1 MKMALSGLQS
11 SLIRRFTR
19 GGDASGRGR
28 KERRRK
34 GRKEEECK
42 AFLVPDGER
51 SLVDWRSRLSVPRMV

>member
-34 GRKEEECK
+34 GRKEGRRNAK
-42 AFLVPDGER
+42 PSSF
-51 SLVDWRSRLSVPRMV
+51 RMGNAHW

>member
-34 GRKEEECK
+34 GRKE
-42 AFLVPDGER
+42 GGGMQ
-51 SLVDWRSRLSVPRMV
+51 SLPCSGWGTLIGRLAE

>member
-1 MKMALSGLQS
+1 MALSGLQS

-34 GRKEEECK
+34 GRKE
-42 AFLVPDGER
+42 GGGMQ
-51 SLVDWRSRLSVPRMV
+51 SLSGWGTLIGRLAE